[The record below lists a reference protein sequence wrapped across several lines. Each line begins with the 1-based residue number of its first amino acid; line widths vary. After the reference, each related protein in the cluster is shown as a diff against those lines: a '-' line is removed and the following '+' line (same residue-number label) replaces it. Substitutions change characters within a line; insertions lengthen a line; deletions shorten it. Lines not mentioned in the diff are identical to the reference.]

1 MAKSPAQRGVSVQ
14 QLHTDYKA
22 PEFLAALKL
31 FLNSRLPRDKVVS
44 PMESDQFNV
53 FNQLYVKIKPSVV
66 TGHDSSWQKI
76 RAKPKVAACGRKAGS
91 PPDLILCLCGTKDTS
106 REFFGGL
113 IVSTQPH
120 RRRKCALT
128 RISLQEMRIAQVRVI
143 FKLPDHLGHYPHPLA
158 YVEWFTSLRRHD
170 PISGQFIVSH
180 SMWNHQRNV
189 LVISAD
195 RFTCPCHL
203 QAQCGRNISSD
214 WTANN
219 MLETASAFH
228 VNSYIDL
235 DTFVALSH

>member
-1 MAKSPAQRGVSVQ
+1 MYSISCTLKSN
-14 QLHTDYKA
+14 
-22 PEFLAALKL
+22 LAWLPDMIVAGKK
-31 FLNSRLPRDKVVS
+31 FVPSRKWPLVDARPG
-44 PMESDQFNV
+44 P
-53 FNQLYVKIKPSVV
+53 
-66 TGHDSSWQKI
+66 
-76 RAKPKVAACGRKAGS
+76 
-91 PPDLILCLCGTKDTS
+91 PPDLILCLCGTKDNS

-128 RISLQEMRIAQVRVI
+128 RISLQEMQIAQVCII

-170 PISGQFIVSH
+170 PISGQFIISH
-180 SMWNHQRNV
+180 STRNHQRNV
-189 LVISAD
+189 SVISAD
-195 RFTCPCHL
+195 RFTRPCHL

-219 MLETASAFH
+219 VLETASAFH